1 MGPVAPAVVGPAGPA
16 GQAVAALAGPAALA
30 LAGPAALAL
39 VDLMVVVQVDPADVD
54 LMDPVVA
61 PVGLAARV
69 MTEALVA
76 NAAPAARMEDAAPVG
91 LPTRRGSWSMRW
103 NSMRTEMAC

>member
-1 MGPVAPAVVGPAGPA
+1 MGPVALEVVAPAD
-16 GQAVAALAGPAALA
+16 
-30 LAGPAALAL
+30 PAALAL
-39 VDLMVVVQVDPADVD
+39 VVQADLMVVVQADPADVD

-69 MTEALVA
+69 MTEVLVA

-91 LPTRRGSWSMRW
+91 LRIRRGSWSMRW
-103 NSMRTEMAC
+103 SSMRTEMAC

>member
-16 GQAVAALAGPAALA
+16 GQAVAA